1 MSCNLHLKCRIP
13 LFGRAVKDL
22 PVMKELYAHSA
33 NSQGQRHRLDDHLKG
48 TAERAADMAKEF
60 GCSRWGWLAGLWH
73 DVGVCRK
80 KPCIFPPQKR

>member
-1 MSCNLHLKCRIP
+1 MGLHIP
-13 LFGRAVKDL
+13 ADSQIYGGIHL
-22 PVMKELYAHSA
+22 KELYAHSA

-48 TAERAADMAKEF
+48 TAERAANMAKEF

-80 KPCIFPPQKR
+80 KPCIFPPQKRQ

>member
-1 MSCNLHLKCRIP
+1 
-13 LFGRAVKDL
+13 
-22 PVMKELYAHSA
+22 MKELYAHSA

-80 KPCIFPPQKR
+80 SLVYFHHKRDNENMKVVEKDKVISGMLATN